1 MVVNGRFIV
10 VVLWTIENPKPL
22 VDNQSDI
29 FSHFLDMSCNEQAA
43 TDKFSSSSSGI
54 NYYQPFVNIQFLF

>member
-1 MVVNGRFIV
+1 MICLDINMHLMVVNGRFIV

-29 FSHFLDMSCNEQAA
+29 FSHFLDMSCNEQVA
-43 TDKFSSSSSGI
+43 TNDHNGQVF
-54 NYYQPFVNIQFLF
+54 FFF